1 MPSGDRPAFWVY
13 FWAMLLAV
21 AVVIALGLTASP
33 WEELGLLTVL
43 AWCAFCAAANV
54 LPVPATRHISLSIG
68 APVNVAIAYLFPP
81 SLAAAIVL
89 VASTSEWELKR
100 QTSVGHAVF
109 NRAQLAAA
117 TALASLVLGRSVDGE
132 VPPMWLVV
140 VAVIVYQSAN
150 WTFVALAERT
160 ARGTPLLRVARGLVP
175 SGPIAAATYLV
186 LGFTGLVLALTSLR
200 IGTWA
205 VALVML
211 PLLGARHALNVSG
224 QLQQAE
230 RERRALGDRLIDERE
245 RERVRIASEIHDVVL
260 QQLAALQLDAD
271 SVVAAV
277 EHGQRDVAVR
287 LAGQLRAGVD
297 GTIGE
302 LRGTIASLR
311 RATIEDGLTAT
322 LERFGRSFHAST
334 GIGVT
339 VRSSGPVDGIPLPV
353 ALLVFECCQ
362 EALVNAARHADA
374 SEVVVEVEAGDDTVE
389 LRVIDDGIGLADPM
403 SATPSADG
411 MRSGLR
417 LASEKVELS
426 GGMLTVQGRRGE
438 GTAVNVRVPVGLS

>member
-1 MPSGDRPAFWVY
+1 
-13 FWAMLLAV
+13 ML
-21 AVVIALGLTASP
+21 I
-33 WEELGLLTVL
+33 
-43 AWCAFCAAANV
+43 
-54 LPVPATRHISLSIG
+54 
-68 APVNVAIAYLFPP
+68 
-81 SLAAAIVL
+81 
-89 VASTSEWELKR
+89 ASTSEWELKR
-100 QTSVGHAVF
+100 QTTVGHAVF

-117 TALASLVLGRSVDGE
+117 TALASVVLGGRPVQDD
-132 VPPMWLVV
+132 VPSMWLVV
-140 VAVIVYQSAN
+140 LAVVVYQSAN
-150 WTFVALAERT
+150 WTFVAIAERT

-200 IGTWA
+200 VGTWA

-245 RERVRIASEIHDVVL
+245 RERVRIAGEIHDVVL

-277 EHGQRDVAVR
+277 EQDQPDVAAR

-297 GTIGE
+297 ATIGE

-334 GIGVT
+334 GIPVT
-339 VRSSGPVDGIPLPV
+339 IRSSGPVDGIPLPV

-374 SEVVVEVEAGDDTVE
+374 SEIVVEVEAGDDTVE
-389 LRVIDDGIGLADPM
+389 LRVIDDGIGLVDLR
-403 SATPSADG
+403 STTPSGDG

-426 GGMLTVQGRRGE
+426 GGMLSVQGRRGE
-438 GTAVNVRVPVGLS
+438 GTVVKVRVPVGLS